1 MTQRKT
7 VFGSE
12 TRAVDGCIVTFRLSD
27 GSEHTERFVT
37 LLRSAPTVRIGNRGH
52 NWKTTRFG
60 PTYIEQAV
68 EWADVH
74 EARIVCMSTPET
86 ILRDL
91 QGTRGELE
99 AQPRHRYVG
108 EQVKYPERSMLGQIG
123 RADLFLAPNERRA
136 LERTPRV
143 RIREDVQTSRGTEA
157 S

>member
-74 EARIVCMSTPET
+74 E
-86 ILRDL
+86 
-91 QGTRGELE
+91 
-99 AQPRHRYVG
+99 
-108 EQVKYPERSMLGQIG
+108 YPERSML
-123 RADLFLAPNERRA
+123 RA

-143 RIREDVQTSRGTEA
+143 RIREDVQTTRGTEA